1 MHGFDCILCHC
12 PGSKCD
18 KRTACRG
25 ETIGEGEGGGEGQEE
40 TKTRQ
45 KVWTTRYEPQKKTL
59 QYREWQLP
67 STQNH
72 PHWLAHEERTQ
83 QGEQ

>member
-1 MHGFDCILCHC
+1 MDLIAFCAVDLVENVTNAQPVG
-12 PGSKCD
+12 GG
-18 KRTACRG
+18 TV
-25 ETIGEGEGGGEGQEE
+25 GEGGKGG
-40 TKTRQ
+40 TRRNKTRQ
-45 KVWTTRYEPQKKTL
+45 KVWTTRYEPQKNTL

-72 PHWLAHEERTQ
+72 PHWLAHGERTE